1 MRTPD
6 REAIRR
12 LLCAALAV
20 AVMAALAGACGNTPD
35 TTLQPDPPAV
45 TYAPLQH
52 PFRGARLFVDDRTS
66 GARWQREHGA
76 GWLDPITTQPQAR
89 WLNGPQDLA
98 RLPALAARARRQR
111 ALLVLGAYYIPNRG
125 CSTSR
130 QGAASANDY
139 RRWIDRLIQLLGST
153 RAAIVVEPDA
163 VAADCFDAKRATLL
177 RRSVKRLANAGQYVY
192 LDAGHARWRSTGEM
206 AERLLRAG
214 IQYAQGFSVNVANRQ
229 TTRQSYRWG
238 RELSDLLG
246 RREFVIDTSRNGLGP
261 PPDEPDRDDE
271 WCNPRRQALGQAPTT
286 RTSMPGL
293 AALLWIKLPGE
304 SDGICGGETTYLFSS
319 TQARRLI
326 VNSPFVPPE
335 ARRLA
340 TATDVSPP
348 RTDTTEPDRSDSVPP
363 DVDHPAGRQ
372 AADGRPPEIR
382 PSSL

>member
-1 MRTPD
+1 MRTPGRD
-6 REAIRR
+6 AMRR
-12 LLCAALAV
+12 LLSALLAAA
-20 AVMAALAGACGNTPD
+20 AAAALAGACANTPD
-35 TTLQPDPPAV
+35 TTLRPDPPAV

-52 PFRGARLFVDDRTS
+52 PFRGARLFVDDQTA

-76 GWLDPITTQPQAR
+76 GWLDPITTRPQAR

-111 ALLVLGAYYIPNRG
+111 ALLVLVAYYLPNRG
-125 CSTSR
+125 CSSSGHGAPTSGHYR
-130 QGAASANDY
+130 Q
-139 RRWIDRLIQLLGST
+139 WIDRLIDRLGST

-163 VAADCFDAKRATLL
+163 VAADCFDTRRAILL
-177 RRSVKRLANAGQYVY
+177 KHSVRRLADAGQYVY

-206 AERLLRAG
+206 AQRLLGAG

-229 TTRQSYRWG
+229 TTRQSYQWG

-261 PPDEPDRDDE
+261 PPDAPARDDE

-286 RTSMPGL
+286 RPSRPGL

-304 SDGICGGETTYLFSS
+304 SDGICGGETSYLFSP

-326 VNSPFVPPE
+326 VNSPFVPAA

-340 TATDVSPP
+340 AAAD
-348 RTDTTEPDRSDSVPP
+348 VPP
-363 DVDHPAGRQ
+363 TAEGRY
-372 AADGRPPEIR
+372 RT
-382 PSSL
+382 